1 MGVESLADGKSA
13 AAALER
19 MALAMKSRGPD
30 EQRAIWHAGSGAGL
44 VATRLSLVDVAH
56 GSQPFPNEDRSLW
69 GVLNGEIYNQREI
82 RNSLHSK
89 GHAFHSHSDTE
100 ILPHLYE
107 EKGDQIFQELRGMYS
122 LAVLDLPKQRLLL
135 GRDHAGMKPL
145 FYVQIGKGI
154 IFASDVRA
162 LFASG
167 VISPEADG
175 EEIGKYFHLGYIP
188 SPGTAF
194 SRIHQVPPGTSLAW
208 EVGEI
213 TIARHWFPPELNPIA
228 APEHFENLLQQ
239 AVQSHLQGD
248 VEVGAYLSGGWDSS
262 LIATFAKQHLPS
274 LKTFSLVMPDHPRQD
289 ESRHSRAVAVVLGTD
304 HYEIEFRGA
313 MLPQLLMESAW
324 ELGEP
329 FNAAPHG
336 LLFLLAKLASAH
348 VKTVVGGEGADELLG
363 GYPWLQPDR
372 AYRWRVY
379 APSGFSLLLAS
390 VMRNPARHAF
400 LRKMACR
407 SEDELDFEMI
417 RRLPPRYFP
426 EWVQASRSLDHRMI
440 GYASVARQLGAA
452 AIEGA
457 QDHLQRRLLLE
468 YGGRLTGAI
477 LPIGDRMSMAR
488 GLEVRLPFLDRG
500 VVEFAMALPSR
511 WKINGRQ
518 EKAILKPLVEK
529 YVPMIAHRKK
539 SGLRVSHSMLQA
551 DYYTAFAKEILISP
565 SSCFSE
571 NEVVLAM
578 DYAISPKDLLPSML
592 HFQLWWNA
600 YLAPDAPARKLW
612 ACPLDPASGFEVE
625 GI

>member
-1 MGVESLADGKSA
+1 MESLADETFA

-30 EQRAIWHAGSGAGL
+30 EQRAIWHPGSGAGL

-56 GSQPFPNEDRSLW
+56 GSQPVPNESRSLW
-69 GVLNGEIYNQREI
+69 GVLNGEIYNHREI

-89 GHAFHSHSDTE
+89 GHAFHSRSDTE

-122 LAVLDLPKQRLLL
+122 LAILDLPKQRLLL

-145 FYVQIGKGI
+145 FYAQIGKGI

-167 VISPEADG
+167 LIAPDADWQ
-175 EEIGKYFHLGYIP
+175 EIGKYFHLGYVP
-188 SPGTAF
+188 SPGSAF
-194 SRIHQVPPGTSLAW
+194 SKIHQVPPGSLLAW
-208 EVGEI
+208 ELGKI
-213 TIARHWFPPELNPIA
+213 TVTRHWFPPDLNPTA
-228 APEHFENLLQQ
+228 ALEHFENLLQH

-262 LIATFAKQHLPS
+262 LIAAFAKQHLPS

-289 ESRHSRAVAVVLGTD
+289 ESRHSCAVAAALGTD

-329 FNAAPHG
+329 FNAAPHS
-336 LLFLLAKLASAH
+336 LLFLLSRLASAH

-363 GYPWLQPDR
+363 GYPWLQSHR
-372 AYRWRVY
+372 AYQWRGY
-379 APSGFSLLLAS
+379 APSGFSSLLAS
-390 VMRNPARHAF
+390 IIRDPAKHAF

-417 RRLPPRYFP
+417 RRLAPRYFP
-426 EWVQASRSLDHRMI
+426 ELVQASRSLDHRML
-440 GYASVARQLGAA
+440 GYESVARQLGAH

-500 VVEFAMALPSR
+500 VVEFAMGLSSR
-511 WKINGRQ
+511 WKIDGRQ
-518 EKAILKPLVEK
+518 EKVILKSLVEK
-529 YVPMIAHRKK
+529 YIPVIAHRKK
-539 SGLRVSHSMLQA
+539 SGLRVSPGILQA
-551 DYYTAFAKEILISP
+551 NDYTAFAKEVLIS
-565 SSCFSE
+565 SLSCFSE
-571 NEVVLAM
+571 NEVIRAM
-578 DYAISPKDLLPSML
+578 DRSVSPNDLLPSML

-600 YLAPDAPARKLW
+600 YLAPDAPARKLS
-612 ACPLDPASGFEVE
+612 ACPLDPSSRFEVE
-625 GI
+625 RT